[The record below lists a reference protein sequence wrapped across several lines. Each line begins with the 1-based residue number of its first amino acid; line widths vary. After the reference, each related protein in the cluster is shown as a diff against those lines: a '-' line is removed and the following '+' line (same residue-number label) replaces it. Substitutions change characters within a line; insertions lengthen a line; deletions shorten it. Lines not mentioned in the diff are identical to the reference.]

1 MGSLQDFVSGTYSI
15 QKNFKM
21 PAKRNQMV
29 PNAHF
34 HKDWDSYVKTWFNQ
48 PARKERRRKARS
60 LKAAKV
66 APRPVK
72 TLRPIVRCP
81 TFKYNIKDRAG
92 RGFTL
97 EELKGAGLTKKMAL
111 TTGITVDHRRKNKS
125 LESLQRNV
133 QRLKEYQ
140 SKLILF
146 PVNSKK
152 PRKGEATEEDI
163 KKASQLAGAVIP
175 IKPVVKRQRAME
187 LTDDLKKFK
196 AFNSVRQARAVAR
209 LWGIRA
215 KKAKEAEADDLSKPG
230 KK

>member
-1 MGSLQDFVSGTYSI
+1 MG
-15 QKNFKM
+15 

-34 HKDWDSYVKTWFNQ
+34 HKDWDKYVKCWFNQ
-48 PARKERRRKARS
+48 PARKERRRKARAV
-60 LKAAKV
+60 KAAKV

-72 TLRPIVRCP
+72 TLRPVVRCP
-81 TFKYNIKDRAG
+81 TYKYNIKDRAG

-97 EELKGAGLTKKMAL
+97 EELKGAGITKKMAL
-111 TTGITVDHRRKNKS
+111 TTGISVDHRRKNKS

-163 KKASQLAGAVIP
+163 KKATQMEGHVMP
-175 IKPVVKRQRAME
+175 VKQVVKRQRAME

-196 AFNSVRQARAVAR
+196 AFNSIRQARAVAR

-215 KKAKEAEADDLSKPG
+215 KKAREAEADDLS
-230 KK
+230 